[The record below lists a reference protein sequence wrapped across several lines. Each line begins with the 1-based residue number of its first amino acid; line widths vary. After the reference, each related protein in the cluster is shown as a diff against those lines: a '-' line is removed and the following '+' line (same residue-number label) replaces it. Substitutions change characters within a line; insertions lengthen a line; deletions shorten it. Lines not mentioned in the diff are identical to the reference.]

1 MDKII
6 LEKEQIERDIIGVT
20 YQETIKY
27 FDQFKKSNIKYYFR
41 PIRIDNNELWV
52 DKDKDDLRCN
62 IIVKKNLIYRIDGW
76 Y

>member
-6 LEKEQIERDIIGVT
+6 IEKEQVERDIIGVT

-27 FDQFKKSNIKYYFR
+27 FDQFKKSNTKYYFR
-41 PIRIDNNELWV
+41 PIRIDNNELWF
-52 DKDKDDLRCN
+52 DKNKDDLRCN
-62 IIVKKNLIYRIDGW
+62 VIIKKNLIYRIDGW